1 MRLRF
6 RTIGEGYDAMAGSDT
21 FAGSAGP
28 AGHAPLQGGSRP
40 ALSPLERVPGE
51 PSQDH
56 IEGGAEIG
64 LSRLQQGAGNAAVS
78 SMLSSPG
85 DLVRSVVSAPGRPLD
100 SSTSRFVQTATGRDP
115 SGIQLHEGP
124 LAAEAARSVGAEMF
138 ASGSHLVAPQGLDVT
153 TMEGAFKAVHE
164 VHHIVNQQAHGAV
177 EGTETSDG
185 LKISDPGDR
194 HEREA
199 DTVAADA
206 VAARFMS

>member
-1 MRLRF
+1 
-6 RTIGEGYDAMAGSDT
+6 MAGSDAL
-21 FAGSAGP
+21 AGSTGM
-28 AGHAPLQGGSRP
+28 AGHAPIQGGNRP
-40 ALSPLERVPGE
+40 VQSAFERVSDE
-51 PSQDH
+51 PSQEH
-56 IEGGAEIG
+56 SQAGGETG
-64 LSRLQQGAGNAAVS
+64 WSRLQQGAGNAAVS

-100 SSTSRFVQTATGRDP
+100 SSTGRFVQAATGRDT
-115 SGIQLHEGP
+115 SGIQVHDGP
-124 LAAEAARSVGAEMF
+124 EAAQAARSVGAEMF
-138 ASGSHLVAPQGLDVT
+138 ASGTHLVAPNGLDVT

-199 DTVAADA
+199 DAVAADA
-206 VAARFMS
+206 VASHFTS

>member
-1 MRLRF
+1 MA
-6 RTIGEGYDAMAGSDT
+6 GSDAMAGSN
-21 FAGSAGP
+21 GP

-40 ALSPLERVPGE
+40 TLNAFEPAHDE
-51 PSQDH
+51 PSQ
-56 IEGGAEIG
+56 ERSQPGAEPG

-124 LAAEAARSVGAEMF
+124 QAAEAARSVGAEMF
-138 ASGSHLVAPQGLDVT
+138 ASGPHLVAPKGLDVT

-199 DTVAADA
+199 DAAAAAA
-206 VAARFMS
+206 VERHFS